1 MAAVALQGT
10 SDKCVRT
17 PSPGTENGI
26 STGST
31 DRPHPKA
38 NGTESDTAGGHGK
51 VVGVGV
57 GNQALGQRGRE
68 ESSLPNG
75 VPSGGSSEVH
85 AGAAGTRPERAS
97 TMDGVQLRR
106 NNGSSPDKVHSRP
119 MSFRLRSQHGLLL
132 TDEMKVDGEKMVVRL
147 GEESIAWESARIG
160 KGVCGG
166 GGGGGLSYKLCQL
179 RGLSSYELRYMHVG
193 M

>member
-1 MAAVALQGT
+1 MAAVAVQGT

-51 VVGVGV
+51 AVGVGV
-57 GNQALGQRGRE
+57 GNHALGQRGRE
-68 ESSLPNG
+68 DSQHPNG
-75 VPSGGSSEVH
+75 VPPGGISEVQ
-85 AGAAGTRPERAS
+85 AGAAGTRSERAS

-106 NNGSSPDKVHSRP
+106 RHSCSPDRVRSRP

-132 TDEMKVDGEKMVVRL
+132 TDEMKVEGEKMVVRL
-147 GEESIAWESARIG
+147 GEESIAWESAKIG
-160 KGVCGG
+160 KGVCLW
-166 GGGGGLSYKLCQL
+166 GGLLYTLCQL
-179 RGLSSYELRYMHVG
+179 SGPYPPMD
-193 M
+193 